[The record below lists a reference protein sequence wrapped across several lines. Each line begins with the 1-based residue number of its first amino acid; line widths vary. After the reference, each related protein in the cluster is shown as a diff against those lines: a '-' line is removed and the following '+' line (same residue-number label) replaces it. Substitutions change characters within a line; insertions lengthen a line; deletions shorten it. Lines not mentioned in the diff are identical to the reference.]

1 MCNYYF
7 PRTLVGIFQ
16 ALCSQPKFAPV
27 SLGRE
32 MLATSREQSSRGLPA
47 INRRSHNRESGR
59 RPSGGTVLLVDV
71 EQEGH
76 SSGEACKFEGHSSGE
91 ACHSDF
97 ATSGPEWQ
105 IFASDGGSGRE
116 QPDGVQAD
124 GHRRGEA

>member
-1 MCNYYF
+1 M
-7 PRTLVGIFQ
+7 LV
-16 ALCSQPKFAPV
+16 
-27 SLGRE
+27 
-32 MLATSREQSSRGLPA
+32 
-47 INRRSHNRESGR
+47 
-59 RPSGGTVLLVDV
+59 VDV

-76 SSGEACKFEGHSSGE
+76 SSDEACKLEGHSSGE

>member
-1 MCNYYF
+1 M
-7 PRTLVGIFQ
+7 
-16 ALCSQPKFAPV
+16 
-27 SLGRE
+27 
-32 MLATSREQSSRGLPA
+32 PA

-105 IFASDGGSGRE
+105 IFASGGGSGRE